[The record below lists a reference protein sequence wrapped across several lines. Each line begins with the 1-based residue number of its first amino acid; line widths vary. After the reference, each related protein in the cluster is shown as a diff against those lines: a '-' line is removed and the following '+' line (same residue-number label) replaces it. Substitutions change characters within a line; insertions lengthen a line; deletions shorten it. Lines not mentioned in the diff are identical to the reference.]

1 MYFSTMHTPNFL
13 FRWQDFPSFHCN
25 CSQWAFFTMLGHNF
39 SLVDKTF
46 HNAHSQHLSF
56 SWQNFLSFRSYCS
69 QGHHTGP
76 LSAPLCSFC
85 RLEGNTWHTSTG
97 STGCFKY
104 KYLFQI
110 QIQIQNWRWSPLQPK
125 FHRIVCQ
132 NGGRSW
138 SSRGDR
144 HHRGSCALFHGECHF
159 FWYRWRK

>member
-104 KYLFQI
+104 RVVFLTVPPNFLH
-110 QIQIQNWRWSPLQPK
+110 QNEKRWAANQRFCSMKFLMYKRSPLVEQ
-125 FHRIVCQ
+125 
-132 NGGRSW
+132 
-138 SSRGDR
+138 
-144 HHRGSCALFHGECHF
+144 HF
-159 FWYRWRK
+159 SF